1 MLEKIR
7 KQENIWIFTI
17 ILLISILI
25 CFCFLKFHTVP
36 DTYNILEQKY
46 EYCKTFLNDGRLIS
60 ALYLL
65 LGKSFHISIVTLK
78 IISNI
83 LSVIFQSICVYIIYK
98 AIRKKE
104 NNHISNC
111 ILLIGAYLMV
121 FHPLAIAHLGYL
133 ECGIMCL
140 GKLACTMA
148 AKLLIKD
155 EKVLS
160 PMLLIM
166 LAAICYQGILN
177 VFIAIG
183 LLLLILQENQTVKQK
198 MKKILQMGVLC
209 VIALITIIVAL
220 KIGSNILGQA
230 QNKTLI
236 SGNEILNSIILV
248 VKLSIQSIFIDTWN
262 LFPQYLFTI
271 VIIITSLLFIVY
283 KKPTDMLIYWTI
295 IILITLS
302 CIIPLALTNVIPEAR
317 TVSSI
322 GTILGISIIML
333 ENLTKQNRKKEIV
346 ILIFAI
352 LIFCYNAFIY
362 INNGIMLQESNKSE
376 KEYINDIITE
386 ITKYEQENEK
396 EITKV
401 AIYIDRNSQRTSHN
415 YPNNYMTA
423 KTIHTVYANIDF
435 INYYLGRKLEQID
448 RNEEI
453 SQYFWN
459 KEWENFEKEQLI
471 FIEDELHLCIF

>member
-248 VKLSIQSIFIDTWN
+248 VKL
-262 LFPQYLFTI
+262 
-271 VIIITSLLFIVY
+271 
-283 KKPTDMLIYWTI
+283 
-295 IILITLS
+295 
-302 CIIPLALTNVIPEAR
+302 
-317 TVSSI
+317 
-322 GTILGISIIML
+322 
-333 ENLTKQNRKKEIV
+333 
-346 ILIFAI
+346 
-352 LIFCYNAFIY
+352 
-362 INNGIMLQESNKSE
+362 
-376 KEYINDIITE
+376 
-386 ITKYEQENEK
+386 
-396 EITKV
+396 
-401 AIYIDRNSQRTSHN
+401 
-415 YPNNYMTA
+415 
-423 KTIHTVYANIDF
+423 
-435 INYYLGRKLEQID
+435 
-448 RNEEI
+448 
-453 SQYFWN
+453 
-459 KEWENFEKEQLI
+459 
-471 FIEDELHLCIF
+471 